1 MTDNQVWN
9 SSVNVFL
16 EYNHIFAAML
26 KAENIHKSY
35 NDLQVLK
42 GIELQIAK
50 EEIVSIVGAS
60 GAGKS
65 TLLHILG
72 TLDSPDSGSLTLNNT
87 QVSSLNQKKLAQFR
101 NEEIGFI
108 FQFHNLFP
116 EFTALENICIPAFI
130 KGTKNPQ
137 KRAQELLDI
146 LGLKGRKE
154 HKPSELSG
162 GEQQRVSVARALINA
177 PSIVFADEPSG
188 NLDSQSADDLHQL
201 FFDLREKIGQTFV
214 IVTHNM
220 ELAGM
225 ADRKLEIKDGIITS

>member
-1 MTDNQVWN
+1 
-9 SSVNVFL
+9 
-16 EYNHIFAAML
+16 ML

-35 NDLQVLK
+35 NGLDVLK
-42 GIELQIAK
+42 GINLSINK
-50 EEIVSIVGAS
+50 EEVVSIVGAS

-72 TLDSPDSGSLTLNNT
+72 TLDVPDKGIVTLNGVE
-87 QVSSLNQKKLAQFR
+87 VSTLTQKKMSKFR

-116 EFTALENICIPAFI
+116 EFTALENVCIPAYI
-130 KGTKNPQ
+130 KGSKGVE
-137 KRAQELLDI
+137 KRAEELLKV
-146 LGLKGRKE
+146 LGLLDRKD

-162 GEQQRVSVARALINA
+162 GEQQRVSVARALIND

-188 NLDSQSADDLHQL
+188 NLDSQSADDLHKL
-201 FFDLREKIGQTFV
+201 FFDLRNKIGQTFV

-225 ADRKLEIKDGIITS
+225 ADRKLEIKDGIITA

>member
-1 MTDNQVWN
+1 
-9 SSVNVFL
+9 
-16 EYNHIFAAML
+16 ML
-26 KAENIHKSY
+26 KADNIHKSY
-35 NDLQVLK
+35 NGLDVLK
-42 GIELQIAK
+42 GINLSIDN
-50 EEIVSIVGAS
+50 EEVVSIVGAS

-72 TLDSPDSGSLTLNNT
+72 TLDTPDKGNVSLNGIEI
-87 QVSSLNQKKLAQFR
+87 SSLSQKKMSKFR

-116 EFTALENICIPAFI
+116 EFTALENICIPAYI
-130 KGTKNPQ
+130 KGDRQ
-137 KRAQELLDI
+137 AEKRAEELLKVLNLID
-146 LGLKGRKE
+146 RKD

-162 GEQQRVSVARALINA
+162 GEQQRVSVARALIND

-188 NLDSQSADDLHQL
+188 NLDSQSADDLHKL
-201 FFDLREKIGQTFV
+201 FFDLRNKMGQTFV

>member
-1 MTDNQVWN
+1 
-9 SSVNVFL
+9 
-16 EYNHIFAAML
+16 ML
-26 KAENIHKSY
+26 KADNIHKSY
-35 NDLQVLK
+35 NGLDVLR
-42 GIELQIAK
+42 GINLSIDN
-50 EEIVSIVGAS
+50 EEVVSIVGAS

-72 TLDSPDSGSLTLNNT
+72 TLDIPDKGNVSLNGIEI
-87 QVSSLNQKKLAQFR
+87 SSLSQKKMSKFR

-116 EFTALENICIPAFI
+116 EFTALENICIPAYI
-130 KGTKNPQ
+130 KGDRQAEK
-137 KRAQELLDI
+137 KAEELLKVLNLI
-146 LGLKGRKE
+146 ERKN

-162 GEQQRVSVARALINA
+162 GEQQRVSVARALIND

-188 NLDSQSADDLHQL
+188 NLDSQSADDLHKL
-201 FFDLREKIGQTFV
+201 FFDLRNKMGQTFV

>member
-1 MTDNQVWN
+1 
-9 SSVNVFL
+9 
-16 EYNHIFAAML
+16 ML
-26 KAENIHKSY
+26 KAEDIHKSY
-35 NDLQVLK
+35 NGLDVLK
-42 GIELQIAK
+42 GINLSIDN
-50 EEIVSIVGAS
+50 EEVVSIVGAS

-72 TLDSPDSGSLTLNNT
+72 TLDTPDKGNVSLNGI
-87 QVSSLNQKKLAQFR
+87 QISSLSQKKMSKFR

-116 EFTALENICIPAFI
+116 EFTALENICIPAYI
-130 KGTKNPQ
+130 KGDRQ
-137 KRAQELLDI
+137 AEKRAEELLKVLNLI
-146 LGLKGRKE
+146 ERKD

-162 GEQQRVSVARALINA
+162 GEQQRVSVARALIND

-188 NLDSQSADDLHQL
+188 NLDSQSADDLHKL
-201 FFDLREKIGQTFV
+201 FFDLRNKMGQTFV

-225 ADRKLEIKDGIITS
+225 ADRRLEIKDGIITS